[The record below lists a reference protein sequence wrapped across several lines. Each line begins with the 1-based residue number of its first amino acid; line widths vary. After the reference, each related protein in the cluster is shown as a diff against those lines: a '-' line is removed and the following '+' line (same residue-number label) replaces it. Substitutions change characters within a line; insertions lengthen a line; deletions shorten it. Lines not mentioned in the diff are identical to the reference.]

1 MQLLVIAFL
10 LEVGD
15 FNLGFAVCSLK
26 VLLQEIYCCIY
37 VINYGIAGGFGS
49 YLLGLN
55 RRTYEQAGVDTDGNT
70 PNTKEPGIGWM
81 TGFLFVSC
89 FVGLL
94 ALVPLRKVCFVFFI
108 LFSLEIDLGILG
120 V

>member
-1 MQLLVIAFL
+1 MPFVNLDILQVTIAY
-10 LEVGD
+10 
-15 FNLGFAVCSLK
+15 
-26 VLLQEIYCCIY
+26 VLY

-70 PNTKEPGIGWM
+70 PNTKDPGIGWM